1 MSGNLPA
8 CWWKAIFLEIN
19 VLPNFVSTL
28 NACRPVAWTPP
39 PFLILPTFLL
49 EPVAYLPDTPS
60 GTRKPKSLQTE
71 SLSIVPSLVCLEN
84 LTCTRG
90 SFAPSAQLFFFSYPN
105 FLCQTELANYFLTNK
120 LFKNQVFSTSYVL
133 VGSVTPVCSNS
144 LFDRK
149 TCVQVRL
156 ATTWLWQ
163 FKGIWNISKTPSP
176 EGSNCGF

>member
-1 MSGNLPA
+1 MPPCSMNSSPFFDTA
-8 CWWKAIFLEIN
+8 
-19 VLPNFVSTL
+19 NFS
-28 NACRPVAWTPP
+28 
-39 PFLILPTFLL
+39 
-49 EPVAYLPDTPS
+49 S
-60 GTRKPKSLQTE
+60 GTNSLLTRHAIRDEETKKSSDGVPEHSPFACLPWKPYMYKRIICSE
-71 SLSIVPSLVCLEN
+71 CPA
-84 LTCTRG
+84 
-90 SFAPSAQLFFFSYPN
+90 FFFFSYPN